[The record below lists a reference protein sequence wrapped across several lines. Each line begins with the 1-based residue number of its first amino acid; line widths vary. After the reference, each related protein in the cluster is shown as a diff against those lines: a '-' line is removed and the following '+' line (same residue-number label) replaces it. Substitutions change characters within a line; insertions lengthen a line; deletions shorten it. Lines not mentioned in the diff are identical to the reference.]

1 MAKTKII
8 ITPGQRF
15 GRLTAIECAG
25 FTSDRSRQW
34 RMLCD
39 CGKEIAVRLSNLNSG
54 GTTSCG
60 CLRREQLSQRARTH
74 RMSKTPEYKAWA
86 GMIKRCT
93 NPNGKNFDRY
103 GGRGI
108 KVCEQ
113 WRASFSSFYT
123 DMGAR
128 PSPNHT
134 LDRIDNDGD
143 YKPGNCRW
151 ATRREQ
157 AQNRHQV
164 EPHRRRRDLRGRF
177 ASR

>member
-1 MAKTKII
+1 VAKIKII

-15 GRLTAIECAG
+15 GRLTAIGCAYNAADG
-25 FTSDRSRQW
+25 TRQW
-34 RMLCD
+34 LMRCD
-39 CGKEIAVRLSNLNSG
+39 CGKETVVRLNNLNSG
-54 GTTSCG
+54 RTTSCG
-60 CLRREQLSQRARTH
+60 CLRTEQLSQRSRTH
-74 RMSKTPEYKAWA
+74 HMSGTPEYETWA

-113 WRASFSSFYT
+113 WRASFSFFYS
-123 DMGAR
+123 DMGER
-128 PSPNHT
+128 PSPAHT

-143 YKPGNCRW
+143 YEPSNCRW

-157 AQNRHQV
+157 AQNRHQF
-164 EPHRRRRDLRGRF
+164 RNRRRDQRGRF
-177 ASR
+177 TFR